1 MSEPEPEPEPEPK
14 PEERYLP
21 PPKEVVM
28 ATPSDVPVVMATPRD
43 DDDRGPASTGGSS
56 STTATDGSL
65 DDGGGR
71 PRLPRTPSHPR
82 RREGDEPLEWACVGA
97 LVVPAAGAWWH
108 ASSSWRTTLLPLLE
122 EMAEKAEGFGEAHPI
137 QRDGGLEAF
146 KQSRDEW
153 LNALESMRD
162 GNRAEIQ
169 AALDEGAATH
179 PGWIAANVVCTG
191 ALLYVLLFLP
201 DAAIFLQKETA
212 QRRLR
217 VFLNCVKYMRRCF
230 LLLALGQAYTVH
242 RVLGTASHI
251 AATLK
256 SQVKWLHQ
264 EQARLRADGLDQ
276 DEWRLNA
283 ADLDTMRWG
292 VKLLGYNVDREFW
305 SDFKLNGG
313 LLLLAL
319 ISVFVVIWGY
329 IQDERE
335 RQSKPRRTV
344 FEKMAGS
351 ERKAVERA
359 QVSAATVGLRR
370 GMWLLPRTL

>member
-1 MSEPEPEPEPEPK
+1 MRVLV
-14 PEERYLP
+14 ERACREL
-21 PPKEVVM
+21 
-28 ATPSDVPVVMATPRD
+28 R
-43 DDDRGPASTGGSS
+43 
-56 STTATDGSL
+56 
-65 DDGGGR
+65 
-71 PRLPRTPSHPR
+71 RTR
-82 RREGDEPLEWACVGA
+82 A
-97 LVVPAAGAWWH
+97 
-108 ASSSWRTTLLPLLE
+108 LLPVPE
-122 EMAEKAEGFGEAHPI
+122 F
-137 QRDGGLEAF
+137 D
-146 KQSRDEW
+146 
-153 LNALESMRD
+153 
-162 GNRAEIQ
+162 
-169 AALDEGAATH
+169 GAATN

-191 ALLYVLLFLP
+191 TLLYVLLFLP
-201 DAAIFLQKETA
+201 DAAIFLQKDA

-217 VFLNCVKYMRRCF
+217 VLLNCVKHMRRCF
-230 LLLALGQAYTVH
+230 LLLALGQAYTVY

-264 EQARLRADGLDQ
+264 EQARLRAAGLDQ

-359 QVSAATVGLRR
+359 QVSAATVGLGSVTVAANSLTVDRCCEQAAEQR
-370 GMWLLPRTL
+370 EEQLEQELERSRSERDDLLLRTRSDIAGIISTTIPLDT